1 MTRTT
6 KKVNYEIRKNEA
18 YNSFEIIFDGIP
30 SAEIRNNL
38 KQLKFRWNAA
48 KKLWY
53 GFKDKEAILEA
64 LENVK
69 EEEEALV
76 IPESKEVAPGTL
88 YSGWEGG
95 NYRKW
100 KNDDELKA
108 FIRDDFKKA
117 GIKATIRQNRAGY
130 LTSLTFTIQLET
142 GDVENFE
149 DWRKENIVS
158 VWRVSS
164 VGGWV
169 QYRDEHNNIKDMH
182 VQDAAERINGG
193 EQELLE
199 NILRT
204 RYDINKQGLT
214 TNEAREDILTAQGKK
229 KLETVKAIVT
239 SYNRDCSNSMVDY
252 FDRSIYDWYRFKV

>member
-1 MTRTT
+1 MTQTT

-38 KQLKFRWNAA
+38 KGLKFRWNAA

-53 GFKDKEAILEA
+53 GFESEETIRKA
-64 LENVK
+64 LENVDG
-69 EEEEALV
+69 ESETLV
-76 IPESKEVAPGTL
+76 IPESKEIDPGTL
-88 YSGWEGG
+88 YAGWEGG

-130 LTSLTFTIQLET
+130 LTSLTFTIQLEA
-142 GDVENFE
+142 GDIESYE
-149 DWRKENIVS
+149 DWKKNITS
-158 VWRVSS
+158 VWKVSS

-169 QYRDEHNNIKDMH
+169 QYRDENNNIKDMH
-182 VQDAAERINGG
+182 IQDAAERINNG
-193 EQELLE
+193 EEKLLE

-204 RYDINKQGLT
+204 RYDINKQHLT
-214 TNEAREDILTAQGKK
+214 TNEARGDILTAKGKK
-229 KLETVKAIVT
+229 KLETARAIVA